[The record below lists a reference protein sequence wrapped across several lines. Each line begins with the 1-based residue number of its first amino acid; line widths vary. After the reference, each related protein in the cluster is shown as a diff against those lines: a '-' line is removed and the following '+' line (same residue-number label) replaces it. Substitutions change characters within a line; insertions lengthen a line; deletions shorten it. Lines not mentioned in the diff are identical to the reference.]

1 MKVAKLDW
9 FVDLLWL
16 KSVRFFKIF
25 SITVVELVAVNSVR
39 VFKSLAIDID
49 ILFKVSSKT
58 NDSAGIKPCIP
69 VNERLALE

>member
-1 MKVAKLDW
+1 MKVAELDW

-16 KSVRFFKIF
+16 KAVRFFKIF

-39 VFKSLAIDID
+39 VFKSLAIDVD

-58 NDSAGIKPCIP
+58 NDTAGIKPRIP
-69 VNERLALE
+69 VNE